1 MNEACWIISN
11 RFQSLII
18 LEWFWRNKFKLKLSI
33 NGIYFPFWRDNLQ
46 LLQKKTNLEVSE
58 IPSHT
63 CFRHLKVRWSREKT
77 FHFEKVFEKETWD
90 WEDGQLWCP
99 LEWIP
104 PPPRSVLSPLEFSP
118 QLNNYLIFVLCSIH
132 LILIK
137 KFRHLFLEKLG
148 LRDKY

>member
-1 MNEACWIISN
+1 MSFGKRASNISKELKWLNWIT
-11 RFQSLII
+11 QQ
-18 LEWFWRNKFKLKLSI
+18 KFKLKLSI

-58 IPSHT
+58 SPSHT
-63 CFRHLKVRWSREKT
+63 CFRHRKVRWSREKT

-90 WEDGQLWCP
+90 WEGDQLWCP

-118 QLNNYLIFVLCSIH
+118 QLNNYLIFVFCTMAGIT
-132 LILIK
+132 IK
-137 KFRHLFLEKLG
+137 
-148 LRDKY
+148 